1 MVQPRNIVVV
11 GGGITGLSAA
21 YTLQKLAEQQD
32 TPTSIALFERDR
44 HLGGKI
50 QTERRDGFV
59 IEGGPDTF
67 VATKPW
73 AVELCRDLGIA
84 DRLHG
89 TNPERNRTFILHH
102 DRLHRL
108 PGGLTMM
115 IPTEIKPMLATGL
128 LSWPG
133 KVRMGMDFLIPPRR
147 NGVDETMGQFVSRR
161 IGREAYE
168 RLIEPLMSGIYAGDG
183 DKLSLN
189 ATLPYLKDLERDHGG
204 LVRGALAIR
213 RTRRVKR
220 QSGSGWRSL
229 FLTPRTGLAEI
240 VEALTDALESAGA
253 GLHLGV
259 ALANLSITDDRFRLK
274 LSNGSE
280 ITADGLILATPAY
293 VTAGLLRLLDP
304 ALAEELGAIEYV
316 STATVSMAFR
326 EDQLGRPLDGY
337 GYVIPRR
344 EQRKA
349 LACTWTSTKFPHRA
363 PDGYALLRVFIGR
376 AGQQADI
383 SWTESELQELA
394 RQELSMT
401 LGIEAQPLFSRVQIF
416 QDAMPQY
423 NLGHPE
429 RMDRIQRHLER
440 WPRISLAGAG
450 YTGIGIPDC
459 IHSGEQAASQLFDRL
474 AATWKS

>member
-168 RLIEPLMSGIYAGDG
+168 RLIEPLM
-183 DKLSLN
+183 L
-189 ATLPYLKDLERDHGG
+189 
-204 LVRGALAIR
+204 
-213 RTRRVKR
+213 
-220 QSGSGWRSL
+220 L
-229 FLTPRTGLAEI
+229 FLASVVLVLVI
-240 VEALTDALESAGA
+240 ALMLP
-253 GLHLGV
+253 V
-259 ALANLSITDDRFRLK
+259 IK
-274 LSNGSE
+274 M
-280 ITADGLILATPAY
+280 AT
-293 VTAGLLRLLDP
+293 
-304 ALAEELGAIEYV
+304 
-316 STATVSMAFR
+316 TV
-326 EDQLGRPLDGY
+326 
-337 GYVIPRR
+337 
-344 EQRKA
+344 
-349 LACTWTSTKFPHRA
+349 
-363 PDGYALLRVFIGR
+363 
-376 AGQQADI
+376 
-383 SWTESELQELA
+383 
-394 RQELSMT
+394 
-401 LGIEAQPLFSRVQIF
+401 
-416 QDAMPQY
+416 
-423 NLGHPE
+423 
-429 RMDRIQRHLER
+429 
-440 WPRISLAGAG
+440 
-450 YTGIGIPDC
+450 
-459 IHSGEQAASQLFDRL
+459 
-474 AATWKS
+474 